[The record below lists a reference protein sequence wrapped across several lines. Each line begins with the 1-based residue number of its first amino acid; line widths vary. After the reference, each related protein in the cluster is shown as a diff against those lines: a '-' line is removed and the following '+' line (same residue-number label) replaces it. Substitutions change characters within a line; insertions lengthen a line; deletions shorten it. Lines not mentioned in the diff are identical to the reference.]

1 MHHHLDG
8 SSAAWEFCN
17 VDIFSLRS
25 DCERCAALCC
35 VALAF
40 DRSSTFAIDKA
51 AGSPCPNL
59 DNCSRCNIHTSRAE
73 LGFSGCI
80 RYDCL
85 GAGQRVVQ
93 SFFYG
98 KSWLENGDLLVP
110 MLDAFFVAR
119 IAHEHLELLELAA
132 SLPLLKHQER
142 HRRALSLSMIIAG
155 VSVPRVTQ
163 LAREVKHWLRDL
175 GTPKA

>member
-1 MHHHLDG
+1 MDVL
-8 SSAAWEFCN
+8 
-17 VDIFSLRS
+17 SLRA

-40 DRSSTFAIDKA
+40 DRSSSFAIDKA

-59 DNCSRCNIHTSRAE
+59 DNCGCCNIHSSRAE
-73 LGFSGCI
+73 LGFSGCT

-93 SFFYG
+93 KFFDG
-98 KSWLENGDLLVP
+98 RSWLEDGELLAP
-110 MLDAFFVAR
+110 MLDVFFVAR
-119 IAHEHLELLELAA
+119 IAHEHLKLLESAA

-142 HRRALSLSMIIAG
+142 HRRALSLSMIDAG
-155 VSVPRVTQ
+155 VSVARVSQ
-163 LAREVKHWLRDL
+163 LGREIKHWLRDL
-175 GTPKA
+175 GTPKPS